1 MIRTEIKQINDCTVV
16 RCLTSKLND
25 EYAIQEWGDEL
36 MQAAKSPGKAFVVDF
51 NQVMFMSSSALRV
64 LITLQKT
71 LALQDVPLL
80 LCGLN
85 DSILDIFKITNLDS
99 IFKIRKGTEEAI
111 RSLPYLE

>member
-1 MIRTEIKQINDCTVV
+1 MIRIEVKQISGCTVV

-36 MQAAKSPGKAFVVDF
+36 TQAAESVGKAFVVDF
-51 NQVMFMSSSALRV
+51 SQVMFMSSSALRA

-71 LALQDVPLL
+71 VALQNVPLL

-85 DSILDIFKITNLDS
+85 DSILEIFKITNLDS

-111 RSLPYLE
+111 RSLQYLE